1 MVTVRNGAND
11 GEIAVGGLYLV
22 FQQEVWLL
30 IEKSILGQYNFLNL
44 TVEVFSR
51 FKKLQILRNTARYG
65 ILLHGLRERLSLHGI
80 EICKRQRLQ
89 ADLRA
94 APAIKWTIVRE
105 CVFLHHADQRPA

>member
-1 MVTVRNGAND
+1 MIAVRNSAND

-22 FQQEVWLL
+22 FQQEVRFL

-51 FKKLQILRNTARYG
+51 FKKLQILRDAARYG
-65 ILLHGLRERLSLHGI
+65 ILLHGLRERLPLHGI

-89 ADLRA
+89 ADLCA
-94 APAIKWTIVRE
+94 ASAIKRTIVRE
-105 CVFLHHADQRPA
+105 RVLLHHAKQ